1 MLDLKN
7 TYILLE
13 DSRNNKLYKA
23 PLEALGGMFLL
34 NNGDNETVVDI
45 LLEIDALSSLI
56 LNLSAYIS
64 ASCFCREE
72 VENRFEMISAVSKIS
87 ADTNIL
93 TSDQLTK
100 YPPAFDMIR
109 YEDAESEFMK
119 VEGEIDSA
127 FSKIDTESNRY
138 F

>member
-1 MLDLKN
+1 
-7 TYILLE
+7 
-13 DSRNNKLYKA
+13 
-23 PLEALGGMFLL
+23 MFLL

-64 ASCFCREE
+64 ASCFSREE
-72 VENRFEMISAVSKIS
+72 VENRFEMVSAVSKIS

-100 YPPAFDMIR
+100 YPPAFDLIR
-109 YEDAESEFMK
+109 YEDAEAAFMK